1 MKVNKN
7 HPCLKGHFP
16 NNPIVPGVL
25 ILQLVIQSLP
35 RHQCY
40 KAPQIKFIN
49 PLKPEEDFDISF
61 QEKNKQ
67 IHFLRS
73 TENKIY
79 AKGII
84 ELS

>member
-1 MKVNKN
+1 MKVSKD

-35 RHQCY
+35 RH
-40 KAPQIKFIN
+40 KHFNAPQIKFIN

-61 QEKNKQ
+61 QEKSKQ
-67 IHFLRS
+67 IHFLCS
-73 TENKIY
+73 TENKLI
-79 AKGII
+79 AKGIV
-84 ELS
+84 